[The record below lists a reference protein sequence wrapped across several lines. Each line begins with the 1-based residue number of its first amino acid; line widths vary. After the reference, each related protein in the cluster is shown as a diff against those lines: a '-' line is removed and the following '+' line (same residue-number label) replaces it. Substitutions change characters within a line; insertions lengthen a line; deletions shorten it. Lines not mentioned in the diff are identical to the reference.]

1 MRSKAQVKSVLDE
14 IPGVGPARRKA
25 LMRHFKSIEEIK
37 AAEVEE
43 LAALPEINR
52 RAAEEIYGFFRRDS
66 GGTTAGQ

>member
-1 MRSKAQVKSVLDE
+1 MTYHRSLRSKAQVKSVLDE

-52 RAAEEIYGFFRRDS
+52 RAAEEIYAFFRKK
-66 GGTTAGQ
+66 AN